1 MAFLEWMDRWWTL
14 LLEGGLGLAM
24 VILGIY
30 MTIIKIQDIKSDGF
44 SQLGWNLGKLAGI
57 LLLIA
62 MGVFVLY
69 VEVQAFLDSDYWCEN
84 FSGVTRSR
92 HCIGY

>member
-1 MAFLEWMDRWWTL
+1 MAFLEWVDRLWTL

-30 MTIIKIQDIKSDGF
+30 MIIMKIQDIKSDGF

-62 MGVFVLY
+62 IGVFVLY

-84 FSGVTRSR
+84 FSGVTHYR